1 VDIRPRPLWHAARST
16 TVAPRRNLGHI
27 MDLSWW
33 SIEVRDGEYPARM
46 WRDAHSAALIES
58 AVTHGARDWSWRSED
73 FGVVF
78 EIGFA
83 DADDWHRFRHL
94 PAVVAALDAV
104 APDSLYVY
112 RGRGG
117 SSGAVEPRRHGP
129 LPAAG
134 AAPVPVEPEP
144 HLVARPPL
152 LVA

>member
-1 VDIRPRPLWHAARST
+1 
-16 TVAPRRNLGHI
+16 

-33 SIEVRDGEYPARM
+33 SIEVRDGQQPARL

-58 AVTHGARDWSWRSED
+58 AVTHRARDWAWRSED

-83 DADDWHRFRHL
+83 DTEDWHRFRQL

-117 SSGAVEPRRHGP
+117 SAGAVEPRRRGP

-134 AAPVPVEPEP
+134 AAALPVDPDPVIVA
-144 HLVARPPL
+144 HLGGLPMDPDPYVVGRPGL

>member
-1 VDIRPRPLWHAARST
+1 
-16 TVAPRRNLGHI
+16 

-33 SIEVRDGEYPARM
+33 SIEVRDGEFPARQ
-46 WRDAHSAALIES
+46 WRDAHSAALIEA
-58 AVTHGARDWSWRSED
+58 AVTHGAQDWAWRSED

-83 DADDWHRFRHL
+83 DASDWQRFRQL

-117 SSGAVEPRRHGP
+117 NAGAVQPRRPGP
-129 LPAAG
+129 VPAAG
-134 AAPVPVEPEP
+134 AAALPIEPEP
-144 HLVARPPL
+144 PILARPPFESPVTPTGEDPL